1 MRRPH
6 CPSGLP
12 AAGEPTCLEPCANG
26 RLNADTQTLLSTP
39 SGQRDAEVSPEPCL
53 RPGDVLLERFH
64 VHRLLARGGM
74 GEVYDVQDAA
84 LGARVALKTLRAS
97 VLAHPAALGQFR
109 REVLLA
115 RRVTHPNVCRLFEFF
130 IAQDDDQFPLVFLT
144 MELLEG
150 TTLSEHLARQGK
162 VGDEALPL
170 VRQMVAALS
179 AAHHVGVV
187 HRDFKSS
194 NVMLVRGSD
203 GCVRVVVTDFGLAC
217 GVRPGEAGDLL
228 PHTGMVGSP
237 LYMAPEQVTG
247 AAVST
252 ATDVYA
258 LGVVLYEMVTGTL
271 PFVGDSLVD
280 SAFLRLQHPP
290 EAPSL
295 RRPGLS
301 RRWEAAILRCL
312 QVDPAR
318 RFARVEDVLRALGEG
333 PVLLPAW
340 RRRRFRRA
348 VLAAGVALAL
358 AVGGSA
364 GGQPVNL
371 SDGAPSAR
379 AAAVR

>member
-1 MRRPH
+1 M
-6 CPSGLP
+6 
-12 AAGEPTCLEPCANG
+12 EPCVNG
-26 RLNADTQTLLSTP
+26 RLNADTQTLLSALP
-39 SGQRDAEVSPEPCL
+39 GSRDKDVSPEPCL
-53 RPGDVLLERFH
+53 RPGDVLLQRFR
-64 VHRLLARGGM
+64 VQGLLARGGM
-74 GEVYDVQDAA
+74 GEVYDVQDVA

-130 IAQDDDQFPLVFLT
+130 ASPDGGQFPLVFLT

-150 TTLSEHLARQGK
+150 STLSEHLVRNGK
-162 VGDEALPL
+162 LGEEALPL

-179 AAHHVGVV
+179 AAHHEGVV

-217 GVRPGEAGDLL
+217 GVRPGEALDLL
-228 PHTGMVGSP
+228 TDTGMVGSP

-247 AAVST
+247 AAVSA

-258 LGVVLYEMVTGTL
+258 LGIVLYEMVTGTL
-271 PFVGDSLVD
+271 PFVGDSLLD
-280 SAFLRLQHPP
+280 SAFLRLQQPP
-290 EAPSL
+290 QAPSL

-301 RRWEAAILRCL
+301 GRWESTILRCL

-333 PVLLPAW
+333 PVVLPPW

-348 VLAAGVALAL
+348 VVAAGVALVL
-358 AVGGSA
+358 AAGSIA
-364 GGQPVNL
+364 GGQSLGPPGSV
-371 SDGAPSAR
+371 PSAP
-379 AAAVR
+379 AARVR